1 MTGVRVDEVDLQPF
15 LARCHIRRYAARA
28 TIIRQGDVA
37 NELYYIVSGSV
48 SVMLSDEVGREIVL
62 AYLNPGEFFGEIG
75 LFAKGEARS
84 ALVRARIECQVAQ
97 IGYTRLRELTDIYP
111 HLLIAMTSQMASRLC
126 ATNRKLKDLASLDVH
141 GRIARALL
149 ELAEQPDAEV
159 VSTGTTVQVTRLE
172 LARLV
177 GCSREMVGKVLKD
190 MEHDKHLLIEGRNV
204 LLIGVTPRTSRK
216 STD

>member
-1 MTGVRVDEVDLQPF
+1 MTGATVDAIDLQPF

-28 TIIRQGDVA
+28 AIIRQGDVA

-84 ALVRARIECQVAQ
+84 ALVRARTECQIAQ
-97 IGYTRLRELTDIYP
+97 IGYARLREQTDLYA
-111 HLLIAMTSQMASRLC
+111 HLLIAMTSQMANRLC

-141 GRIARALL
+141 GRVARTLL
-149 ELAEQPDAEV
+149 ELAEQPDAEIV
-159 VSTGTTVQVTRLE
+159 ATGTTVRVTRLE

-190 MEHDKHLLIEGRNV
+190 MENDRHILIEGRNV
-204 LLIGVTPRTSRK
+204 LLIGVTPRPAKRATA
-216 STD
+216 